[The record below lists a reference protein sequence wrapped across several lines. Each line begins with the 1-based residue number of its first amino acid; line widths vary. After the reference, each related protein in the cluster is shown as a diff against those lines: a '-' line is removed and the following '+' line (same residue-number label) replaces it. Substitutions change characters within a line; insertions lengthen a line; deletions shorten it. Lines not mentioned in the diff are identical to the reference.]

1 MHSSQFIFP
10 LYVIGLKTLSQLK
23 SDKVI
28 IALVSTVHVLV
39 ALSSTLEANST
50 DSLSTQHCAKFESNT
65 NRMTFE
71 TNTICTTSD
80 IQALQS
86 CVIII
91 FSHGIIRTKGKSI
104 LNLLFTKNIG
114 PRANNQKG
122 IKVIGPRTNNFF

>member
-1 MHSSQFIFP
+1 MISSQDENGYITLEFQK
-10 LYVIGLKTLSQLK
+10 LHVIGLKTLSQLK

-71 TNTICTTSD
+71 TNTILLND
-80 IQALQS
+80 IRYS
-86 CVIII
+86 
-91 FSHGIIRTKGKSI
+91 
-104 LNLLFTKNIG
+104 G
-114 PRANNQKG
+114 PYKYC
-122 IKVIGPRTNNFF
+122 IVFFLGLE